1 MSKKDFCWKTNCKK
15 NNNEYDYKNES
26 WKCYSAKQMLLIWY
40 KTRHNLCCIS
50 SLFLVSFAHLLI
62 FHSLY
67 QLILSPFHHISPHF
81 SLVVLYFSLS
91 SVSPLLAASRWQTD
105 SWMADGQNKET
116 QMWTIIFP
124 LTHVRCTRLS
134 PGSPRVS
141 EDRGCWW
148 SRGIGPWKS
157 SHLRGGNKMAVAE
170 SRFDYRARRR
180 EVWLA
185 VECRQCD

>member
-1 MSKKDFCWKTNCKK
+1 
-15 NNNEYDYKNES
+15 
-26 WKCYSAKQMLLIWY
+26 MLLIWS
-40 KTRHNLCCIS
+40 KTRHNWCCFS

-81 SLVVLYFSLS
+81 SLLVLCFSLS

-124 LTHVRCTRLS
+124 LTHARRTRLS

-180 EVWLA
+180 GVWLA